1 MKRCLFLRMAMLSC
15 VVLVCWACSQEPD
28 LSHPSKQEPLYSI
41 AQARAFYDQTSV
53 QTRAVGES
61 GALTP
66 GAYSLDW
73 EHAEVSL
80 DSLMSSVDVP
90 IDMQYNYFR
99 YLQPEADSVLLT
111 PIFSKLVV
119 VKEHPTLLEGCYIRY
134 TIPFLTMLQEQPS
147 FDYDRLL
154 NSYPKSGFSGVLLYT
169 DLDGWP
175 LCVGYYYEG
184 ELLIDAFLVDKA
196 HSIEENADLLCELL
210 QELQFIRSQNVTTRG
225 TETNQDAE
233 KENPIDGGTIQDVV
247 ILPDWQAFLDYYQT
261 RNEIVNMDELPQP
274 NIGGGP
280 DESGGNGSGSGG
292 SSSGDGDADGNDNS
306 SKHNENI
313 KFEDEGT
320 KELIEPLLDSISQD
334 CMGKTLLESLEGVK
348 IIVHGADDDI
358 NWNGYDSTAG
368 AIHLEYSAHYGF
380 RDYVLMEELIHCYQ
394 NQEGYPC
401 RSLNS
406 ELEAKVG
413 WLIYCINKNEK
424 NGILRNTYRK
434 QLGFAAHKVEMLAW
448 AVGSGLYEVETDR
461 YLYNESIESIRNIGN
476 SYSTYPYYASDDY
489 KQFNNILKLI
499 INCNLLFD

>member
-28 LSHPSKQEPLYSI
+28 LTQPPKQEPLYSI

-119 VKEHPTLLEGCYIRY
+119 VKEHPTLHEGCYIRY

-147 FDYDRLL
+147 FDYDGLL

-334 CMGKTLLESLEGVK
+334 CMGKTLLESLEGVNIK
-348 IIVHGADDDI
+348 TGTDHNRQNSVTNTIELKQHELY
-358 NWNGYDSTAG
+358 GY
-368 AIHLEYSAHYGF
+368 
-380 RDYVLMEELIHCYQ
+380 RDYVLMEELIHSYQ
-394 NQEGYPC
+394 SQAGYTT
-401 RSLNS
+401 NS
-406 ELEAKVG
+406 IEKEIEAKIG
-413 WLIYCINKNEK
+413 WMIYLAHQN
-424 NGILRNTYRK
+424 RK
-434 QLGFAAHKVEMLAW
+434 LTPSQAKAQLGHSSL
-448 AVGSGLYEVETDR
+448 GLVALFDVYYDFKFISTDPFFDMF
-461 YLYNESIESIRNIGN
+461 YQESIFYLRRFYPEEQ
-476 SYSTYPYYASDDY
+476 YPYTGNHSLVS
-489 KQFNNILKLI
+489 FENIIKLLL
-499 INCNLLFD
+499 NCPPQ